1 MPPTPKTKVKPP
13 KAEAATN
20 ATNATNATKFAK
32 AEPRG
37 GKGDAGS
44 VKEQRARSDEPKP
57 ASPAKAERNQNQ
69 NASAPVSRAG
79 TIALVG
85 RPNVGKSTLL
95 NALIGERI
103 AITSHHAQ
111 TTRDRIAGIL
121 TRDGTQFVFLD
132 TPGFHKANHK
142 LGERMNEV
150 ARAAAQGSDVAIFM
164 TEPSTRQTPDGLA
177 VNATVRE
184 DDRSILAAIPS
195 GTPVVLVINKVD
207 KISPKH
213 LLFPFL
219 EAYAKERDFAAVVP
233 VSALKGVG
241 FDAILAEVGKLLPQ
255 GDALYEEEE
264 LSDKP
269 VRFFVG
275 EFVREQVLRLTRQ
288 EVPHGVAVTVESF
301 DESAKLVRIAVTVHV
316 AKDSHKGI
324 IIGDGGK
331 MLGTV
336 GRAARLRAEELL
348 GRKVHLETF
357 VRTTPGWFDDAAR
370 LVDMGYANDD
380 APAQRK
386 RAGKPRMT
394 PGKQGSKKPKKGPG

>member
-1 MPPTPKTKVKPP
+1 MPLKPKKQVEPP
-13 KAEAATN
+13 
-20 ATNATNATKFAK
+20 
-32 AEPRG
+32 P
-37 GKGDAGS
+37 S
-44 VKEQRARSDEPKP
+44 
-57 ASPAKAERNQNQ
+57 
-69 NASAPVSRAG
+69 SRAG
-79 TIALVG
+79 TVALVG

-95 NALIGERI
+95 NALLGERI
-103 AITSHHAQ
+103 AITSHRAQ

-121 TRDGTQFVFLD
+121 TRAGAQYVFLD
-132 TPGFHKANHK
+132 TPGFHKSRHK
-142 LGERMNEV
+142 LGDRMNDV
-150 ARAAAQGSDVAIFM
+150 ARTAAEQSDVAIFM
-164 TEPSTRQTPDGLA
+164 TEPSTRQTARGLE
-177 VNATVRE
+177 VHATVRD
-184 DDRSILAAIPS
+184 DDRAILEAIPTK
-195 GTPVVLVINKVD
+195 TPVVLVVNKID
-207 KISPKH
+207 KVKPKH

-219 EAYAKERDFAAVVP
+219 EAYGKERAFAAIIP
-233 VSALKGVG
+233 VSAAKSDGLES
-241 FDAILAEVGKLLPQ
+241 ILAEVGKLLPE
-255 GDALYEEEE
+255 GDAIYDVEE

-301 DESAKLVRIAVTVHV
+301 DENAKMVRIAVTVHV

-370 LVDMGYANDD
+370 LVEMGYADE
-380 APAQRK
+380 APAKRK
-386 RAGKPRMT
+386 RAGKPRVRT
-394 PGKQGSKKPKKGPG
+394 ATSPAKAAGKRTTRGESSKNEPRTKEQS